1 MWFDLAALARTFL
14 SNLQKCWKR
23 YCGVTIARRK
33 YSCSCIYRYD
43 RTMEQLLEIRKKEKN
58 LELVRSYSF
67 FHFYFNECTNWLSLR
82 RTSRNDLLNM
92 FTEILIN
99 ATYAIFTRGYDEP
112 EQKTNSRILRYP
124 ARVPFPPL
132 LTSFPLYLVYRN
144 PSTLLSTT
152 AFVWQRKRAVS
163 PRKNKRTKRSIIEN
177 QKQSKFL
184 FGKSPSHSLLA
195 SRTER
200 KVHRRITSN
209 VCALPCPRRVQQ
221 FDFWCSSGFP
231 NKFPTLVEDKSS
243 LNNEWVYVTIKS
255 TCRVTVAEARKKQ
268 VCYRLFG

>member
-1 MWFDLAALARTFL
+1 M
-14 SNLQKCWKR
+14 S
-23 YCGVTIARRK
+23 
-33 YSCSCIYRYD
+33 
-43 RTMEQLLEIRKKEKN
+43 
-58 LELVRSYSF
+58 
-67 FHFYFNECTNWLSLR
+67 
-82 RTSRNDLLNM
+82 
-92 FTEILIN
+92 TEILIN
-99 ATYAIFTRGYDEP
+99 TTYTIFTRRYDEP

-124 ARVPFPPL
+124 AHVPFPPL
-132 LTSFPLYLVYRN
+132 LTSFPLYLAYRN
-144 PSTLLSTT
+144 PSTFLSTT

-163 PRKNKRTKRSIIEN
+163 PWKNKRTKWSIIEN

-200 KVHRRITSN
+200 KVHRRTTSN
-209 VCALPCPRRVQQ
+209 VCALPFPRRIQQ

-255 TCRVTVAEARKKQ
+255 TCRVTVARDEEETTVLSVVWLERWRRRNWRSVHDEPRSHCQ
-268 VCYRLFG
+268 LQLQEGVLRGFS